1 MTDRGPDQ
9 DNMPVGGKERKED
22 ATYRDASYLV
32 TDEEDEEEVQD
43 LSFIIED
50 HDDRRI
56 EPLAGFQ
63 RVEDLDTDEALETN
77 PDGPIPHKRRLE
89 RHGVPPESFATDY
102 NVSHARAEAQ
112 EEDFVET
119 SMLATD

>member
-9 DNMPVGGKERKED
+9 DKMAVGGRERKED

-32 TDEEDEEEVQD
+32 TDEEDEEEVHD
-43 LSFIIED
+43 LGFIVED
-50 HDDRRI
+50 HDDRRLSS
-56 EPLAGFQ
+56 LAGFQ

-77 PDGPIPHKRRLE
+77 RSGPIPRKRRLE

-102 NVSHARAEAQ
+102 NLSN
-112 EEDFVET
+112 
-119 SMLATD
+119 